1 MKYYK
6 PLTCILGSLLA
17 LSACATTTLQLE
29 RKIGKPTYS
38 ALTNSTTVSV
48 VKVAEV
54 RKPPY
59 TPEGNPQNLS
69 TEQVSQ
75 LRELLLNDSSY
86 NFNRIKR
93 CLFIPEISYQFSG
106 DKNVNVY
113 VSYSCKKIKI
123 VSENNTNI
131 IDYDPMA
138 EKFNSFSKTIMKQS
152 NSTKSL

>member
-6 PLTCILGSLLA
+6 LLTCILGSLLA
-17 LSACATTTLQLE
+17 LTACATTTLQLE

-38 ALTNSTTVSV
+38 ALNNSKTVSV

-59 TPEGNPQNLS
+59 APEGAPKNLS

-75 LRELLLNDSSY
+75 LREMLLNDNSY

-106 DKNVNVY
+106 DKAVNVY
-113 VSYSCKKIKI
+113 VSTSCKKIKI

-138 EKFNSFSKTIMKQS
+138 KKFNSFSKTIMKQP
-152 NSTKSL
+152 NTTKTS

>member
-6 PLTCILGSLLA
+6 HLTCILGSILA

-29 RKIGKPTYS
+29 RKIGKQTYS
-38 ALTNSTTVSV
+38 ALNNSKAVSV

-59 TPEGNPQNLS
+59 TPESTPKNLS
-69 TEQVSQ
+69 AEQVSQ
-75 LRELLLNDSSY
+75 LRELILNDNSY
-86 NFNRIKR
+86 NFDRIKR

-106 DKNVNVY
+106 DKVVNVY

-138 EKFNSFSKTIMKQS
+138 EKFNSFSKAVMKS
-152 NSTKSL
+152 NSTKSS

>member
-17 LSACATTTLQLE
+17 LTACATTTLQLE
-29 RKIGKPTYS
+29 RKLGKQTYAALDS
-38 ALTNSTTVSV
+38 AKTVSA

-59 TPEGNPQNLS
+59 TPNGAPQTLNK
-69 TEQVSQ
+69 EQISE
-75 LRELLLNDSSY
+75 LREMLLNDNSY

-93 CLFIPEISYQFSG
+93 CLFIPEMSYQFAG
-106 DKNVNVY
+106 DKVVNVY
-113 VSYSCKKIKI
+113 VSSSCKKVKI

-138 EKFNSFSKTIMKQS
+138 EKFNSFSKAIMKS
-152 NSTKSL
+152 NSTKS

>member
-6 PLTCILGSLLA
+6 PLTCILGLLLA
-17 LSACATTTLQLE
+17 LTACATTTLQLE
-29 RKIGKPTYS
+29 KKIGKPTYS
-38 ALTNSTTVSV
+38 ALTNSKTVSV

-59 TPEGNPQNLS
+59 APEGAPKNLS
-69 TEQVSQ
+69 AEQVSE
-75 LRELLLNDSSY
+75 LREMLLNDSNY

-93 CLFIPEISYQFSG
+93 CLFIPEISYQFTG
-106 DKNVNVY
+106 DKAVNVY

-138 EKFNSFSKTIMKQS
+138 EKFNSFSKTIMKKS
-152 NSTKSL
+152 NTTKTS

>member
-6 PLTCILGSLLA
+6 TLTCILGSLLA

-29 RKIGKPTYS
+29 RKLGKHTYA
-38 ALTNSTTVSV
+38 ALNNAKAVSV

-59 TPEGNPQNLS
+59 TPEGTPKNLN
-69 TEQVSQ
+69 TEEVTT
-75 LRELLLNDSSY
+75 LRKLLLNDHSY
-86 NFNRIKR
+86 SFNRIKR
-93 CLFIPEISYQFSG
+93 CLFIPEISYQFTG
-106 DKNVNVY
+106 DKVVNVY

-138 EKFNSFSKTIMKQS
+138 KKFNSFSKAVMKS
-152 NSTKSL
+152 NSTQS